1 MSERFDFRQANEL
14 GQSITI
20 AADKLDVLNGQMEK
34 RFGELGDYFRDGGY
48 EEYAID
54 MTSASKAIADV
65 MQQMQAVGRAILDYA
80 RELEA
85 VQ

>member
-14 GQSITI
+14 GQSII
-20 AADKLDVLNGQMEK
+20 VAADKLDVLNGQMEK
-34 RFGELGDYFRDGGY
+34 RFGELGDFFRDGGY
-48 EEYAID
+48 EEYALD
-54 MTSASKAIADV
+54 MTAANKAIAEV
-65 MQQMQAVGRAILDYA
+65 MHQMQTVGQAILEYA

>member
-14 GQSITI
+14 GHSII
-20 AADKLDVLNGQMEK
+20 DAADKLGTLNGQMEK
-34 RFGELGDYFRDGGY
+34 RFGELGEYFRDGGY
-48 EEYAID
+48 EEYALD
-54 MTSASKAIADV
+54 MTAANKAIDEV
-65 MQQMQAVGRAILDYA
+65 KLQMKTVGKAILDYA

>member
-14 GQSITI
+14 GQSII
-20 AADKLDVLNGQMEK
+20 VAADKLDVLNGQMEK

-48 EEYAID
+48 EEYALD
-54 MTSASKAIADV
+54 MTAANKAIAEV
-65 MQQMQAVGRAILDYA
+65 MRQMQTVGQAILEYA